1 MPSILRASII
11 YKTLM
16 SNWRRF
22 LRASPS
28 LRSSASSPGTRSG
41 TYLAPRKQWGPLG
54 RLLRPPK
61 AMGQWVLWT
70 VHVRCF
76 GLAQQPPSLLGQ
88 SAGGGSKDRCT
99 RRGGSSVSTVQRTRT
114 LLHRAGEPPPARRS
128 LGSQRVPTTRSQSS
142 LRNREVP
149 SEG

>member
-61 AMGQWVLWT
+61 AMG
-70 VHVRCF
+70 
-76 GLAQQPPSLLGQ
+76 PLG
-88 SAGGGSKDRCT
+88 DL
-99 RRGGSSVSTVQRTRT
+99 V
-114 LLHRAGEPPPARRS
+114 
-128 LGSQRVPTTRSQSS
+128 RSQKAIVQW
-142 LRNREVP
+142 LIRTFATDAFGALARPPHFTERPRGARVR
-149 SEG
+149 SEE